1 LSHKPDSPLARR
13 LDAVRR
19 RIAAAETRYG
29 RWPGSVRL
37 LAVGKGH
44 DAIALTELAQLGV
57 TDFGENYLDEA
68 VAKQAV
74 LSGPGM
80 CWHFIGRIQ
89 SNKTREIASRFDWV
103 DSVDRLAIARRL
115 SDQRPA
121 SLPPLNLCI
130 QVRIG
135 GESSKGGVGPG
146 ELPEL
151 AASVA
156 RLPRLQLRGLMAIPR
171 PVEGLDAQRAQFAI
185 LRREFESL
193 CAAGYEL
200 DTLSMGMS
208 ADLEAAIAE
217 GATVVRIGSALLGPR
232 PARH

>member
-1 LSHKPDSPLARR
+1 
-13 LDAVRR
+13 VRR
-19 RIAAAETRYG
+19 RIDAAEARYG
-29 RWPGSVRL
+29 RLPGSVRL

-44 DAIALTELAQLGV
+44 DAGVLAQLAQLGV
-57 TDFGENYLDEA
+57 TEFGENYLDEA
-68 VAKQAV
+68 VAKQAI
-74 LSGPGM
+74 LSVPGL

-103 DSVDRLAIARRL
+103 ESVDRLAIARRL
-115 SDQRPA
+115 NDQRPA
-121 SLPPLNLCI
+121 TLPALNLCL

-135 GESSKGGVGPG
+135 DESSKGGVDPG

-151 AASVA
+151 AAAVA
-156 RLPRLQLRGLMAIPR
+156 RLPRLRLRGLMAIPR
-171 PVEGLDAQRAQFAI
+171 PVVGLDAQRAQFAV
-185 LRREFESL
+185 LRQEFESL

-208 ADLEAAIAE
+208 DDLEAAIAE

-232 PARH
+232 PTQH